1 MLKTKFISP
10 LIVVSDIEK
19 SRSFYE
25 RYLDQEVQFDFGEN
39 ISFTSGLS
47 IHLKSHYEK
56 LINNPVSQNYCNN
69 FELYFEQDNLETL
82 TDLLKSEN
90 IEFVHPLRE
99 EPWRQR
105 VVRFYDPDKHIIEV
119 GETMKALCLR
129 LSNEG
134 MSSSEISASTSLP
147 EKYVDELCNS
157 NTN

>member
-56 LINNPVSQNYCNN
+56 LINKPVSQNYCNN
-69 FELYFEQDNLETL
+69 CELYFEQDNLDTL
-82 TDLLKSEN
+82 AGLLKTEN
-90 IEFVHPLRE
+90 IEFIHPVRE
-99 EPWRQR
+99 EPWKQR

-119 GETMKALCLR
+119 GESVTSICKR
-129 LSNEG
+129 LTCEG
-134 MSSSEISASTSLP
+134 MTPAEISESTTFPLEFVLSIIN
-147 EKYVDELCNS
+147 EN
-157 NTN
+157 